1 LEQTNIENTGN
12 TTLPLL
18 GIFKSDLAHS
28 AGTYCASRSP
38 PGLPRHQQPWL
49 ATVWQRLAR
58 GTQVQEQEYQ
68 RAITPDVK

>member
-12 TTLPLL
+12 TTLRLL

-38 PGLPRHQQPWL
+38 QPWL
-49 ATVWQRLAR
+49 ATVWRK
-58 GTQVQEQEYQ
+58 G
-68 RAITPDVK
+68 